1 MVYTTNE
8 NEVISILMMLVLY
21 ATTYIYILSQI
32 KLNLPKH
39 ILFFLAVALRIGF
52 TITDTYF
59 FSLPHSG
66 MDSVMF
72 ENHANTLL
80 NGSLSLSMYNY
91 DNYPKFIYLIYLLI
105 GRKPLVIRA
114 INGCL
119 SLITANLVY
128 KSILKISGDRGK
140 SSDGMLLFLLFPQSL
155 IFSSIIMRESLIV
168 FFATLSVWLFI
179 NYVYSKKMLD
189 LFTSLLCLL
198 LGSLFHSGII
208 LIAAAYFFF
217 ILIEKNKTKNN
228 ISIKKAVI
236 IMTMVILSIWV
247 LSNSD
252 IFLRKFH
259 FITSLESI
267 IDRINYTNTIQVGSG
282 YLNNYTIN
290 SFGDLILYVPLKIV
304 YFLFSPMI
312 WDIRGLQDLIAILFD
327 SVFYLVLTIN
337 VIAAFFGK
345 CLNKRER
352 LLIKALIF
360 ACVLVIGA
368 YSMGTIAAG
377 TAIRHRYKVLS
388 FLIIITFTQSCGIIR
403 SFFFD
408 RK

>member
-1 MVYTTNE
+1 
-8 NEVISILMMLVLY
+8 MLS
-21 ATTYIYILSQI
+21 A
-32 KLNLPKH
+32 
-39 ILFFLAVALRIGF
+39 R
-52 TITDTYF
+52 
-59 FSLPHSG
+59 
-66 MDSVMF
+66 
-72 ENHANTLL
+72 
-80 NGSLSLSMYNY
+80 
-91 DNYPKFIYLIYLLI
+91 
-105 GRKPLVIRA
+105 
-114 INGCL
+114 
-119 SLITANLVY
+119 
-128 KSILKISGDRGK
+128 
-140 SSDGMLLFLLFPQSL
+140 
-155 IFSSIIMRESLIV
+155 
-168 FFATLSVWLFI
+168 
-179 NYVYSKKMLD
+179 
-189 LFTSLLCLL
+189 
-198 LGSLFHSGII
+198 
-208 LIAAAYFFF
+208 
-217 ILIEKNKTKNN
+217 
-228 ISIKKAVI
+228 
-236 IMTMVILSIWV
+236 
-247 LSNSD
+247 
-252 IFLRKFH
+252 FLRHITHFLYTNYTIYQGKFLVSCG
-259 FITSLESI
+259 FLSYSVAP
-267 IDRINYTNTIQVGSG
+267 NYTNTIQVGSG